1 MSNQTV
7 TIYLNT
13 PLVQPEPEAAKV
25 GQVFRIKGSI
35 QLSEPQ
41 GLTVV
46 VKGVGDDRGWLEGRL
61 PFKKIFIPLHKIDF
75 MQIE

>member
-1 MSNQTV
+1 MSTQNV

-13 PLVQPEPEAAKV
+13 PLIQPEPEAAKA

-35 QLSEPQ
+35 QSSEPQ
-41 GLTVV
+41 GFTVA
-46 VKGVGDDRGWLEGRL
+46 VKGVGDDKGWQEGRL

-75 MQIE
+75 MQVE